1 METWNREM
9 VFFASASRLDVKYS
23 LTEKCANWITE
34 DPSTLTTASK
44 LEHVD
49 NTACTGSSGR
59 HSARNVGVD
68 PSSKSNAR
76 NSASSLTRSGRD
88 ATATHWNR
96 RCANSQFW
104 PPISSSVRAYVSARV
119 SDKSSRAHRIHPRRQ
134 WRRWAS

>member
-1 METWNREM
+1 METWNREK
-9 VFFASASRLDVKYS
+9 VSFAPASRPDVKYS
-23 LTEKCANWITE
+23 LTENCANWITG

-68 PSSKSNAR
+68 SSSKLNAR

-88 ATATHWNR
+88 ATATHWNS

-104 PPISSSVRAYVSARV
+104 SPISSKMRAYVS
-119 SDKSSRAHRIHPRRQ
+119 SSVAGN
-134 WRRWAS
+134 SS